1 MKNSKAAM
9 FFGGILLGIS
19 ALLFSTALGLA
30 FIQISG
36 FPYSADIEAL
46 NIPESSGL
54 EKQEILDN
62 YNAVMEYLTPFSEG
76 DFSLPSLSFT
86 PEGASHFED
95 CRNIFSII
103 YLLGALSGLGI
114 FGFAVFKRKPING
127 RLLKASGTAT
137 IVLPLLLAA
146 AMAIDF
152 QRMFLLFHRV
162 FFSNDYWI
170 FDPDADE
177 IINILPEQF
186 FMHCALI
193 VVGFW
198 LLAAAVQLW
207 AGFSRWQKNNN

>member
-1 MKNSKAAM
+1 
-9 FFGGILLGIS
+9 
-19 ALLFSTALGLA
+19 
-30 FIQISG
+30 
-36 FPYSADIEAL
+36 
-46 NIPESSGL
+46 
-54 EKQEILDN
+54 
-62 YNAVMEYLTPFSEG
+62 
-76 DFSLPSLSFT
+76 
-86 PEGASHFED
+86 
-95 CRNIFSII
+95 
-103 YLLGALSGLGI
+103 
-114 FGFAVFKRKPING
+114 
-127 RLLKASGTAT
+127 
-137 IVLPLLLAA
+137 
-146 AMAIDF
+146 MAIDF